1 MICAEFPKALAEF
14 MRAEDLTPAEIECGL
29 RAWDIEGPLADLI
42 EYMRSEAEAGYSVCL
57 TPAEVRQLL
66 AWIGETKQQGKV
78 S

>member
-1 MICAEFPKALAEF
+1 MRKNCEFASALAEL
-14 MRAEDLTPAEIECGL
+14 MRAENLTAAELECGL

-42 EYMRSEAEAGYSVCL
+42 EYMRSEAHAGYSVCL

-66 AWIGETKQQGKV
+66 AWIGEYMGK

>member
-29 RAWDIEGPLADLI
+29 REFIIDGPLAETI
-42 EYMRSEAEAGYSVCL
+42 EYMRTEAHAGYSVCL

-66 AWIGETKQQGKV
+66 AWIGETQQQGKV